1 MLNADQQL
9 AVAVIDCLTSLDDTT
24 LNRVRLGRRSGTVKI
39 PGRQIVELVRALETA
54 HPGVL
59 DRTLKLVGR
68 EP

>member
-39 PGRQIVELVRALETA
+39 PGRQLVRALETA